1 MGERAVDIVVSNAS
15 NKPIYQQIED
25 QIREQ
30 VLTGELVAGE
40 PLPSIR
46 NLASALRVSVI
57 TTKRAYADL
66 EALGFIETVPG
77 KGSFVAGVKVELLRE
92 REQQELEERLV
103 ALLADAKTLGL
114 TPEDVKGL
122 IDLLEGEIALE
133 EADVEGSAR

>member
-1 MGERAVDIVVSNAS
+1 MQIVVSNAS
-15 NKPIYQQIED
+15 DKPIYQQIVD

-30 VLTGELVAGE
+30 ILTGELVAAE

-66 EALGFIETVPG
+66 EALGFVETVPG

-92 REQQELEERLV
+92 REQRELEERLA

-114 TPEDVKGL
+114 THEDVKGL
-122 IDLLEGEIALE
+122 IDLLEGQIAIE
-133 EADVEGSAR
+133 ETSDVEGGAR

>member
-1 MGERAVDIVVSNAS
+1 MQIVVSNAS
-15 NKPIYQQIED
+15 DKPIYQQIVD

-30 VLTGELVAGE
+30 ILTGELVAAE

-66 EALGFIETVPG
+66 EALGFVETVPG

-92 REQQELEERLV
+92 REQQELEERLA

-114 TPEDVKGL
+114 THEDVKGL
-122 IDLLEGEIALE
+122 IDLLEGQIAIE
-133 EADVEGSAR
+133 ETSDVEGGAR

>member
-1 MGERAVDIVVSNAS
+1 MDIVVSNAS

>member
-1 MGERAVDIVVSNAS
+1 MEIVVSNAS
-15 NKPIYQQIED
+15 DKPIYQQIED

-30 VLTGELVAGE
+30 VLKGELVAGE

-66 EALGFIETVPG
+66 ESLGFIETVPG

-92 REQQELEERLV
+92 REQQELEERLS
-103 ALLADAKTLGL
+103 ALLADARTLGL
-114 TPEDVKGL
+114 SPEDVKEL
-122 IDLLEGEIALE
+122 IDLLEGAVALE
-133 EADVEGSAR
+133 GADVEGSAR

>member
-1 MGERAVDIVVSNAS
+1 MDIVVSNAS

-25 QIREQ
+25 QIRNH

-92 REQQELEERLV
+92 RQQQELEERLI

-114 TPEDVKGL
+114 SPEDVKGL
-122 IDLLEGEIALE
+122 IDLLEGEIALD
-133 EADVEGSAR
+133 EANVEGSAR

>member
-1 MGERAVDIVVSNAS
+1 MQIVVSNAS
-15 NKPIYQQIED
+15 DKPIYQQIVD
-25 QIREQ
+25 QIRDQ
-30 VLTGELVAGE
+30 VLMGELVAGE

-66 EALGFIETVPG
+66 ESLGFVETVPG

-92 REQQELEERLV
+92 RRQQELEERLV
-103 ALLADAKTLGL
+103 ALLDDAKTLGL
-114 TPEDVKGL
+114 SPEDVKGL
-122 IDLLEGEIALE
+122 IDLLEGEIAVE